1 MNLKPILVLLILF
14 LPLLGYSQEKK
25 SKASSSAKKERSSVN
40 SLLDN
45 AEKASEAE
53 PEKALDYLDEA
64 LKTSIQQG
72 DKIGEAN
79 TYITLGNINAQ
90 QGLYTQ
96 AITFYT
102 KALPLYQTEKQYKQ
116 ITSTRKLLGEAY
128 EKNKQ
133 YTLALEQYKI
143 ALKEAE
149 VYKDEQEVLALK
161 NSIANIYTL
170 QGKTDDALTIYKEVL
185 TKEQK
190 QNNRGGEIDAN
201 NNIGDVYIQ
210 QNKIEQAKGYYEN
223 SQAIAIEDQDEEKLT
238 TSYDKIINTYK
249 LEGNASDEL
258 TLRLKKAELNQKN
271 NDQSALSLEYLEIGK
286 VYLRQSKL
294 QEALS
299 YITKSLTLSKKLG
312 LLGYQAEA
320 HERIAYVYKKQ
331 NNYSKALEHFETYDL
346 LKDSLLQSN
355 FSKRNTISTY
365 SDELTTKQKQID
377 LLEKDQQLNA
387 KTILLL
393 QEEKNFSRFVIYAL
407 IIGLLILAS
416 SAWLIYTNAKK
427 RRIANQ
433 SLILRSLRSQMNPHF
448 IFNALNSVNNFIS
461 KNDERSANKYLSD
474 FSKLMRTVMENSRFE
489 FISLTTELSILNL
502 YLSLEHAR
510 FKEKFDYSLTV
521 SQDISQDQVAIPPM
535 LIQPY
540 IENAIWHGLRYRLDK
555 GFLSV
560 DIRQQGS
567 ELLVTITD
575 DGIGRKK
582 SLELKTHN
590 QKDKDSIGLKNTEAR
605 IKIIN
610 ELYKTN
616 MRVHLEDLNP
626 ADASG
631 TKVTLYITQT
641 HTVQHEA

>member
-1 MNLKPILVLLILF
+1 MNLKSILVLLILF
-14 LPLLGYSQEKK
+14 LPLFGYGQEKK
-25 SKASSSAKKERSSVN
+25 AKASSSAKKERSSIN

-96 AITFYT
+96 AITFYN
-102 KALPLYQTEKQYKQ
+102 KALPLYQIEKQYKQ
-116 ITSTRKLLGEAY
+116 ITSTRKIIGEAY
-128 EKNKQ
+128 EKNRQ
-133 YTLALEQYKI
+133 YSLALEQYKI

-149 VYKDEQEVLALK
+149 ASKDEQEIVALK
-161 NSIANIYTL
+161 NNIANIYTL

-258 TLRLKKAELNQKN
+258 TLRLKKAELNRKS
-271 NDQSALSLEYLEIGK
+271 NDHEALSQEYLEIGK
-286 VYLRQSKL
+286 VYLLQGKL
-294 QEALS
+294 QEALA
-299 YITKSLTLSKKLG
+299 YFTKSLTLSKKFG

-320 HERIAYVYKKQ
+320 HERMSYVYKKQ
-331 NNYSKALEHFETYDL
+331 NNYSKALEHFETYVL
-346 LKDSLLQSN
+346 LKDSLSHAN
-355 FSKRNTISTY
+355 VSKRNTISTY

-407 IIGLLILAS
+407 IIGLLIVAS
-416 SAWLIYTNAKK
+416 STWLIYTNAKK

-489 FISLTTELSILNL
+489 FISLSTELSILNL

-510 FKEKFDYSLTV
+510 FKEKFDYTLTV
-521 SQDISQDQVAIPPM
+521 SEDIAQDQVAIPPM

-540 IENAIWHGLRYRLDK
+540 IENEIWHGLRYREDK

-641 HTVQHEA
+641 QNVQHEA